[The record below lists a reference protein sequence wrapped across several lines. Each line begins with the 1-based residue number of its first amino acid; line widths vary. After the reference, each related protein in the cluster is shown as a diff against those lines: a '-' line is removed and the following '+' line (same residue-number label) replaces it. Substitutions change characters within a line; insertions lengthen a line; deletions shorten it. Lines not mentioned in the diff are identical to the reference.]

1 MSSSTVKTST
11 FQALAANIKNADG
24 ATPLYLSGAWT
35 FQNASGQTSL
45 SISNNRE
52 LTLGSTGFTGTHV
65 VKGNLNAETTFQG
78 SVTNVSDF
86 AEGSLTVTGAGISG
100 KAFIGLKTIGGGGG
114 CGLVFSR
121 GGSYDT
127 TVQIYTSTSGAG
139 SAGALNAAGPFVASG
154 GINWTNGSS
163 DVRLK
168 KNFEPTQGL
177 FEILQIEP
185 VKYQFKFEEDSA
197 PKRLGFKA
205 QNIQALIP
213 EMVISNGQKAEDG
226 SDYLTITPDY
236 LLPVLVKA
244 IQEQQAQ
251 IEQLKSEVEFLRDKV
266 SP

>member
-1 MSSSTVKTST
+1 MSSSILST
-11 FQALAANIKNADG
+11 PTYQALAANIKNADG
-24 ATPLYLSGAWT
+24 TTPLYLSGAWT
-35 FQNASGQTSL
+35 FQNSSSQTSL
-45 SISNNRE
+45 SISNARE
-52 LTLGSTGFTGTHV
+52 ITLGSSGFTGTHAI
-65 VKGNLNAETTFQG
+65 KGNLNAETAFQG

-86 AEGSLTVTGAGISG
+86 NDGSITVTGTGISG

-114 CGLVFSR
+114 CGLIFTR

-127 TVQIYTSTSGAG
+127 AVQIYTSTSGAG
-139 SAGALNAAGPFVASG
+139 SSGALNAAGPFVASG

-168 KNFEPTQGL
+168 KNFETTQGL
-177 FEILQIEP
+177 LEILQIEP
-185 VKYQFKFEEDSA
+185 IKYQFKFEDDSA

-205 QNIQALIP
+205 QNIQPLIP

-244 IQEQQAQ
+244 VQEQQAQ